1 MTRKQAYDETGL
13 VLVLD
18 PKQMTNLPLQ
28 RSDSRAQWQTIA
40 TIELENLKQMANL
53 RVHYGPSGSAR
64 ERAGTRWRRVQPRQ
78 TDAVD
83 HFVVREAD
91 GYKAEGFM
99 SMPMM
104 NRNEESSLSLPGI
117 TSVPRGV
124 PLQRSDGRVQWQNP
138 CDTKRLSS
146 LLMPVIPLIYTARC
160 KTAEHSSC
168 VRISVDLSAPGR
180 EM

>member
-40 TIELENLKQMANL
+40 TIELENLKQIANL
-53 RVHYGPSGSAR
+53 RIHYGPSGS

-99 SMPMM
+99 SMPLM

-117 TSVPRGV
+117 TSVPGGV
-124 PLQRSDGRVQWQNP
+124 PLQRSDGLVQWQNP

-146 LLMPVIPLIYTARC
+146 SLLVIRAIDIHR
-160 KTAEHSSC
+160 K
-168 VRISVDLSAPGR
+168 V
-180 EM
+180 

>member
-13 VLVLD
+13 ALVLD

-40 TIELENLKQMANL
+40 TIELENLKLIANL
-53 RVHYGPSGSAR
+53 RIHYGPSGS

-91 GYKAEGFM
+91 TG
-99 SMPMM
+99 
-104 NRNEESSLSLPGI
+104 L
-117 TSVPRGV
+117 
-124 PLQRSDGRVQWQNP
+124 
-138 CDTKRLSS
+138 
-146 LLMPVIPLIYTARC
+146 
-160 KTAEHSSC
+160 
-168 VRISVDLSAPGR
+168 
-180 EM
+180 